1 MSSDRPDGPTL
12 LADLAA
18 LVRSKNAGPFWL
30 TIDLMFRDD
39 DGYERACRS
48 PRLAADALAALL
60 KVDVH
65 LLRISRM
72 DAVRAIKVSLPRVDS
87 AGSPRDR
94 DALGGQQYAS
104 LLELAID

>member
-1 MSSDRPDGPTL
+1 MSTEHRESPTL

-39 DGYERACRS
+39 DGYRRACRS
-48 PRLAADALAALL
+48 PRLSADALAALL
-60 KVDVH
+60 KVDADR
-65 LLRISRM
+65 LRIARM

-94 DALGGQQYAS
+94 DTLGGQQYAP
-104 LLELAID
+104 LLDLQID